1 MLILYFMVLLAA
13 IMTPHSVKFIF
24 GTPKVIRVI
33 ELLKMMSL
41 TDLQKRY
48 DLSNVLPVK
57 SKLRLI

>member
-1 MLILYFMVLLAA
+1 MLITLRFKLQLALGSDKDYPK
-13 IMTPHSVKFIF
+13 IENLTP
-24 GTPKVIRVI
+24 I
-33 ELLKMMSL
+33 EFFKMSL

>member
-1 MLILYFMVLLAA
+1 MRFKLQLALGSDKDYPK
-13 IMTPHSVKFIF
+13 IENLTP
-24 GTPKVIRVI
+24 I